1 MRFHL
6 PSFLIGCAVGA
17 GAVLAYPRVRP
28 VLLEVA
34 SATYRF
40 YDALM
45 ARLGMA
51 REDVEDFFA
60 EAKSRARAPRPE
72 PVTPAARA

>member
-17 GAVLAYPRVRP
+17 GVVLAYPRVRP
-28 VLLEVA
+28 VVLEVA
-34 SATYRF
+34 SAAYRA

-45 ARLGMA
+45 ARLGVA
-51 REDVEDFFA
+51 REDVEDFLA
-60 EAKSRARAPRPE
+60 EAKARARAPRK
-72 PVTPAARA
+72 PVKAPADA

>member
-17 GAVLAYPRVRP
+17 AAVVALPRLRPIAEELATAAYK
-28 VLLEVA
+28 L
-34 SATYRF
+34 
-40 YDALM
+40 YDAAM
-45 ARLGMA
+45 ARVAAA

-60 EAKSRARAPRPE
+60 EARARAREPRRPANG
-72 PVTPAARA
+72 PVASA

>member
-17 GAVLAYPRVRP
+17 GVAVALPRIRP
-28 VLLEVA
+28 VVLEVA
-34 SATYRF
+34 TATYRF
-40 YDALM
+40 YDAVM
-45 ARLGMA
+45 AHLGVA

-60 EAKSRARAPRPE
+60 EAKSRSRAPRPE
-72 PVTPAARA
+72 PASPAASA